1 MDCGG
6 EERQR
11 QGGLIQLE
19 TDMKRSIRSTLA
31 WILFL
36 LAGPVL
42 AQEPAKLRVKV
53 FPGAQNLPLFAGVA
67 KGFFA
72 KRGLAVEP
80 LFTANSTELRD
91 GLANG
96 DFDIAHAGVDNSVF
110 MVELA
115 GRDAIIVS
123 GGDSSMNE
131 FFVQGHVSSLADLR
145 GRIVIVDAPNTAY
158 ALQVRKIL
166 LNAGLKAA
174 DYTFKPIGGGLARA
188 RAMHENR
195 DYAAT
200 ILNAPFSFAAV
211 KDGMKSMGRTI
222 DLLGPYQA
230 TGAFVMRAWARA
242 NANALERYLASY
254 IEATR
259 WARDPANRAECVQL
273 LAGGLKIERSVAEPT
288 YDALMDP
295 VFGLSPDARFDQQ
308 GFRNVLALRA
318 EIEGQWGG
326 KPPAPDKFIDL
337 GYYERA
343 MALVGK

>member
-1 MDCGG
+1 
-6 EERQR
+6 
-11 QGGLIQLE
+11 
-19 TDMKRSIRSTLA
+19 MKKSLRTVLSLF
-31 WILFL
+31 LFL
-36 LAGPVL
+36 LAGSIG

-53 FPGAQNLPLFAGVA
+53 FPGAQNLPLFAGIA

-72 KRGLAVEP
+72 KRGITVDL
-80 LFTANSTELRD
+80 LSTANSTELRD

-96 DFDIAHAGVDNSVF
+96 DIEVAHAAVDNAVA

-115 GRDAIIVS
+115 GKDTIIVS

-131 FFVQGHVSSLADLR
+131 FFVQEYVTSVADLR
-145 GRIVIVDAPNTAY
+145 GRTVIVDAPNTAY

-166 LNAGLKAA
+166 LNAGLKPS
-174 DYTFKPIGGGLARA
+174 DYTFKPVGGGLFRA
-188 RAMHENR
+188 KAMREDRAN
-195 DYAAT
+195 AAS
-200 ILNAPFSFAAV
+200 ILNAPFSFSAP
-211 KDGMKSMGRTI
+211 KDGLKSLGRTI

-230 TGAFVMRAWARA
+230 TGAFVMRPWARA
-242 NANALERYLASY
+242 NANALERYIAGFV
-254 IEATR
+254 EATR
-259 WARDPANRAECVQL
+259 WSRDPANRAECVQL
-273 LAGGLKIERSVAEPT
+273 LAERLKIERGIAELT
-288 YDALMDP
+288 YDALIDAK
-295 VFGLSPDARFDQQ
+295 FGLSPDARFDLP

>member
-1 MDCGG
+1 
-6 EERQR
+6 
-11 QGGLIQLE
+11 
-19 TDMKRSIRSTLA
+19 MKRSIRSALA
-31 WILFL
+31 WTLFL
-36 LAGPVL
+36 LAGSVL

-67 KGFFA
+67 KGIFA
-72 KRGLAVEP
+72 KRGVVVDL
-80 LFTANSTELRD
+80 LFTVNSTELRD

-96 DFDIAHAGVDNSVF
+96 DIEVAHSAVDNSVA

-115 GRDAIIVS
+115 GKDAVIVS
-123 GGDSSMNE
+123 GGDTSMNE
-131 FFVQGHVSSLADLR
+131 LFVQAYVGSVADLR
-145 GRIVIVDAPNTAY
+145 GRTVIVDAPNTAY
-158 ALQVRKIL
+158 ALQVKKIL
-166 LNAGLKAA
+166 LNAGLKAG
-174 DYTFKPIGGGLARA
+174 DYTVKPVGGGLFRA
-188 RAMHENR
+188 RAMKEDRAN
-195 DYAAT
+195 AAS
-200 ILNAPFSFAAV
+200 ILNPPFSFSAV
-211 KDGMKSMGRTI
+211 KDGMKSLGRTI

-242 NANALERYLASY
+242 NANALERYLAAY
-254 IEATR
+254 VEATR

-273 LAGGLKIERSVAEPT
+273 LADRLKIERSVAEPT

-295 VFGLSPDARFDQQ
+295 AFGLVPDARFDMA

-318 EIEGQWGG
+318 EVEGQWGG

>member
-1 MDCGG
+1 
-6 EERQR
+6 
-11 QGGLIQLE
+11 LILLE
-19 TDMKRSIRSTLA
+19 TSMKKSIRNAFA
-31 WILFL
+31 WMLFL
-36 LAGPVL
+36 LAGSVL

-72 KRGLAVEP
+72 KRGIAVEP
-80 LFTANSTELRD
+80 LFTASSGEMRD

-96 DFDIAHAGVDNSVF
+96 DIEVAHAAIDNLVY

-115 GRDAIIVS
+115 GKDAVIVS

-131 FFVQGHVSSLADLR
+131 FFVQGYVASAADLR
-145 GRIVIVDAPNTAY
+145 GRTVIVDAPNTAY

-166 LNAGLKAA
+166 LNAGLKPG
-174 DYTFKPIGGGLARA
+174 DYTFKPVGGGLFRA
-188 RAMHENR
+188 RAMKEDR
-195 DYAAT
+195 DNAAS
-200 ILNAPFSFAAV
+200 ILNPPFSFSAA
-211 KDGMKSMGRTI
+211 KDGMKSLGRTI

-242 NANALERYLASY
+242 NANVLERYLAAY

-273 LAGGLKIERSVAEPT
+273 LADRLKIERSVAEPT

-295 VFGLSPDARFDQQ
+295 AFGLVPDARFSAE

-326 KPPAPDKFIDL
+326 KPPAPEKFVDL

-343 MALVGK
+343 MALLGK

>member
-1 MDCGG
+1 MN
-6 EERQR
+6 
-11 QGGLIQLE
+11 
-19 TDMKRSIRSTLA
+19 RSIRSALA
-31 WILFL
+31 WFLFL
-36 LAGPVL
+36 LAGCVF

-72 KRGLAVEP
+72 KRGIAVEL
-80 LFTANSTELRD
+80 LFTVNSTELRD

-96 DFDIAHAGVDNSVF
+96 DIEVAHSAVDNSVA

-115 GRDAIIVS
+115 GRDSIIVS
-123 GGDSSMNE
+123 GGDTSMNE
-131 FFVQGHVSSLADLR
+131 LFVQGYVASVADLR

-158 ALQVRKIL
+158 ALQVKKIL
-166 LNAGLKAA
+166 LNAGLKTG
-174 DYTFKPIGGGLARA
+174 DYMVKPVGGGLFRA
-188 RAMHENR
+188 RAMQENR
-195 DYAAT
+195 DNAAS
-200 ILNAPFSFAAV
+200 ILNPPFSFAAV
-211 KDGMKSMGRTI
+211 KDGMKSLGRTV

-242 NANALERYLASY
+242 NANALERYLAGY

-259 WARDPANRAECVQL
+259 WVRDPANRAECVQL
-273 LAGGLKIERSVAEPT
+273 LADRLKIERGVAEPT

-295 VFGLSPDARFDQQ
+295 AFGLVPDARFDHQ

-326 KPPAPDKFIDL
+326 KPPAPERFIDL